1 MKSVLN
7 YLMLALAAIIFT
19 TSCGNSSDAP
29 QENPEGPVPQMIGD
43 ASNVDPL
50 MIEIRDMEAKAKRD
64 SVMDRNVGLRLL
76 KAYQDYYN
84 KHSADSVGLACL
96 FEAGRVADAL
106 GKYTKAVDLLINY
119 HDAIS
124 NMERK
129 AEAAYM
135 VAFIYD
141 AHLHDAKKATEQY
154 NKVIELYPGTLWADQ
169 ATNALSL
176 VGKSDEE
183 LIRLLEEKNKKAS

>member
-1 MKSVLN
+1 MKNVLPFFIC
-7 YLMLALAAIIFT
+7 LFACMLLLA
-19 TSCGNSSDAP
+19 SCGNQSETPQDA
-29 QENPEGPVPQMIGD
+29 EDHSMPQMTGD

-64 SVMDRNVGLRLL
+64 SVMDRSVGLRLL

-84 KHSADSVGLACL
+84 KHTTDSLGLACL

-106 GKYTKAVDLLINY
+106 GKYQKAIDLLINY
-119 HDAIS
+119 HDAIA
-124 NMERK
+124 NKERK
-129 AEAAYM
+129 AEAAYL

-141 AHLHDAKKATEQY
+141 AHIHDAKKATEQY

-169 ATNALSL
+169 ATHALSL

-183 LIRLLEEKNKKAS
+183 LINMLEEKNKKSS